1 MEFLGKFH
9 PVILHLPIGL
19 LLAAFALE
27 WLNWRKTELKLSPA
41 INYLLGAGAVTAILA
56 ALFGYFLSLNGGY
69 ETGLINVHQWT
80 GIGVAIFST
89 LFYYLRKRNL
99 DKRQFVRWGWAANLL
114 LLTIAGHYGGSL
126 THGQGYLLESA
137 PVFVQN
143 LFGGNQEKEL
153 TAMPLDSAVVFADI
167 IQPIME
173 RKCWSCHSSGKA
185 KGGLNLES
193 LKGWKRGGRNGSL
206 VVAGK
211 PDQSLLLNRVYLP
224 ISEKEHMPPQGK
236 PQLLPSEVALLEWWI
251 EQEADFEKPVAG
263 HQVTPKVS
271 QILNAEFGV
280 RDVYASLDV
289 KPLSPKKIQEL
300 QSEGIKIYPLAQESP
315 LLEVS
320 FAGDTVIADEQ
331 LSLLKKARK
340 QIVRLDLSRSG
351 IKDDQLALVNQLP
364 NLIHLFLQNTGISD
378 EGLSQLKDLQTLQY
392 LNLYNT
398 SVSDAG
404 LEVFDN
410 SLKNLKDLYLWQ
422 TKASKEQVLALQK
435 RRPGVNI
442 DFGVVLPDS
451 LQQAA
456 PTAPSGEVDTG
467 D

>member
-1 MEFLGKFH
+1 MEFLGKLH
-9 PVILHLPIGL
+9 PLILHLPIGL
-19 LLAAFALE
+19 LIAAFALE
-27 WLNWRKTELKLSPA
+27 WLNWRKTDLKLSPA
-41 INYLLGAGAVTAILA
+41 TNYLLGAGAITAILA

-69 ETGLINVHQWT
+69 EAGLINVHKWT
-80 GIGVAIFST
+80 GIGVALLST
-89 LFYYLRKRNL
+89 LFYYFRKRNL
-99 DKRQFVRWGWAANLL
+99 DKRKLLRWGWAANLL
-114 LLTIAGHYGGSL
+114 LLAVAGHYGGSL
-126 THGQGYLLESA
+126 THGQGYLMESA
-137 PVFVQN
+137 PAFVQN
-143 LFGGNQEKEL
+143 IFGKKQQKNL
-153 TAMPLDSAVVFADI
+153 NDMPLDSALVFADI

-193 LKGWKRGGRNGSL
+193 LKGWKRGGRNGEL
-206 VVAGK
+206 VVAGN

-224 ISEKEHMPPQGK
+224 LSEKEHMPPQGK

-251 EQEADFEKPVAG
+251 SQEADFENPVAA
-263 HQVTPKVS
+263 HQLTPKVS

-280 RDVYASLDV
+280 RDIYASLDV

-300 QSEGIKIYPLAQESP
+300 QDQGIKIYPLSLESP

-320 FAGDTVIADEQ
+320 FTGDTIITDEQ

-351 IKDDQLALVNQLP
+351 IQDDQLKFVNQLP
-364 NLIHLFLQNTGISD
+364 NLIHLFLQNTDISD
-378 EGLSQLKDLQTLQY
+378 EGLSQLKDLQILQY

-398 SVSDAG
+398 SVSDNG
-404 LEVFDN
+404 LAVIDN
-410 SLKNLKDLYLWQ
+410 LKNLKDLYLWQ
-422 TKASKEQVLALQK
+422 TNASKEQVLALQK

-442 DFGVVLPDS
+442 DFGAILPDS
-451 LQQAA
+451 IQQTTVTE
-456 PTAPSGEVDTG
+456 PVEEDTG